1 MYCALVAYIVFEG
14 PEEERNMNTLVEMIN
29 SMEVREDDE
38 TFKNAVDY
46 MFDGLERRSPQHFAV
61 RQYKKYKLASGKTA
75 KMINEIFLLAFHEIP
90 IMWPIACILEYFA
103 VEKLSRKL
111 AFRMVSPED
120 KPVFITLAISSMIV
134 CLMCPVMSFIATCL
148 FMHPGNQIIALWLQK
163 TVQNFP
169 MALCWQIFFA
179 GPGVRNVFGFVV
191 GFILDRK
198 SIIDYHL

>member
-1 MYCALVAYIVFEG
+1 MPKTRLQNIIFTLIMAFVMVYAMVCYNIALDKG
-14 PEEERNMNTLVEMIN
+14 GMT
-29 SMEVREDDE
+29 
-38 TFKNAVDY
+38 
-46 MFDGLERRSPQHFAV
+46 
-61 RQYKKYKLASGKTA
+61 
-75 KMINEIFLLAFHEIP
+75 NEIFLLAFHEIP

-134 CLMCPVMSFIATCL
+134 CLMCPVMGDFTKFFVHL
-148 FMHPGNQIIALWLQK
+148 PGNQI
-163 TVQNFP
+163 
-169 MALCWQIFFA
+169 MALCWQVFFA

-191 GFILDRK
+191 GKFILDRK

>member
-1 MYCALVAYIVFEG
+1 MPKTRLQNIIFTLIMAFVMVYAMVCYNIALDKG
-14 PEEERNMNTLVEMIN
+14 GMT
-29 SMEVREDDE
+29 
-38 TFKNAVDY
+38 
-46 MFDGLERRSPQHFAV
+46 
-61 RQYKKYKLASGKTA
+61 
-75 KMINEIFLLAFHEIP
+75 NEIFLLAFHEIP

-120 KPVFITLAISSMIV
+120 KPVFITLAISS
-134 CLMCPVMSFIATCL
+134 TCL

-191 GFILDRK
+191 GKMGGGI
-198 SIIDYHL
+198 

>member
-1 MYCALVAYIVFEG
+1 MPKTRLQNIIFTLIMAFVMVYAMVCYNIALDKG
-14 PEEERNMNTLVEMIN
+14 GMT
-29 SMEVREDDE
+29 
-38 TFKNAVDY
+38 
-46 MFDGLERRSPQHFAV
+46 
-61 RQYKKYKLASGKTA
+61 
-75 KMINEIFLLAFHEIP
+75 NEIFLLAFHEIP

-134 CLMCPVMSFIATCL
+134 CLMC
-148 FMHPGNQIIALWLQK
+148 
-163 TVQNFP
+163 QNFP

-191 GFILDRK
+191 GKMGGGI
-198 SIIDYHL
+198 